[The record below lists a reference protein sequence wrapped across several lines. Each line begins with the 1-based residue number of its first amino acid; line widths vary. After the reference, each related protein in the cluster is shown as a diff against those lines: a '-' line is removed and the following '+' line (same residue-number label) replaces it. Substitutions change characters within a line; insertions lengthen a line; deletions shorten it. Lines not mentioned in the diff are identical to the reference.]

1 MSNAITLLRHYDIQP
16 TPQRLA
22 VVNAVIKN
30 GTHPSADDLLE
41 AVRRECPT
49 ISRATVYNTLNLMA
63 KKGLLKTQVLR
74 EGTIVFDPNVT
85 KHHHFIDEDSG
96 RIYDIP
102 WDALRVDGEDLLSGF
117 EIHEYQVVMRGR
129 RKK

>member
-1 MSNAITLLRHYDIQP
+1 MNDAIALLRRCDIQP

-22 VVNAVIKN
+22 VVNAVLKN
-30 GTHPSADDLLE
+30 GAHPSADDLLE
-41 AVRRECPT
+41 SVKKECPT
-49 ISRATVYNTLNLMA
+49 ISRATVYNTLNLLA

-74 EGTIVFDPNVT
+74 EGTIVFDPNVS

-102 WDALRVDGEDLLSGF
+102 WDSL
-117 EIHEYQVVMRGR
+117 QVEAKTTSTGTRSTNTR
-129 RKK
+129 